1 MKRVIPSYKNLV
13 DVLQDAID
21 QEHDASQYYSE
32 AAELAEDPELR
43 KFLEELALM
52 EGEHHRMLKEKLDS
66 LRADQQVMD
75 GILSSYGDSETESKE

>member
-43 KFLEELALM
+43 KFLKELAVM
-52 EGEHHRMLKEKLDS
+52 EEEHQRMLTEKLES
-66 LRADQQVMD
+66 MKADQRVMN
-75 GILSSYGDSETESKE
+75 GILSSYGDTGNEQD